1 MDGWLKGLIAAAC
14 VVAIAAGGYYIWGQY
29 QSRSAANARAEN
41 INAARNELFRLS
53 GAEKGDDS
61 AVRRFCS
68 GLDSRIKTDLKDND
82 MAPGILRNCRAL
94 GYI

>member
-14 VVAIAAGGYYIWGQY
+14 VVVIAAGGYYLWGQY
-29 QSRSAANARAEN
+29 QYRAAANARAEN
-41 INAARNELFRLS
+41 INAARNELFRLA
-53 GAEKGDDS
+53 GAEKGDDA

-82 MAPGILRNCRAL
+82 MAPAVLRNCRAL
-94 GYI
+94 GFI